1 VKSEAMNEGSLRR
14 LVRRLLVVRDAR
26 ADAYNTKTAPRL
38 QSEDDELWRRFCAA
52 NARCGVAFRAL
63 WKCLDDKA
71 NNVITKLD
79 H

>member
-26 ADAYNTKTAPRL
+26 AAAYNAKTGPRL
-38 QSEDDELWRRFCAA
+38 QSEDDELWRRFCVA

-63 WKCLDDKA
+63 WKCFDDKA
-71 NNVITKLD
+71 NAESEALT
-79 H
+79 